1 MAPHRTHYKTT
12 GAPDYDSP
20 EFWDHRFAT
29 GRDVGEW
36 LNSGHVLI
44 DAVLSDLEQRTHL
57 HSPGHSPHVLHLGPG
72 VSRLGQRL
80 RDAFL
85 EQRWSADGILNVDF
99 SSEAVRI
106 GQNVERDIPPG
117 HAMHWR
123 RADLLLWDHVATL
136 TPFAPFD
143 VILDKSTSDAIATF
157 SDCEVSAFDLPELCP
172 TVREVAQDNDNDN
185 GTAILS
191 PVELLALNLIPL
203 TRKDTTWITLSYSTL
218 RFDRLP
224 ALDKYWTL
232 RSRTSLKA
240 PAGPVSSSAHTPDV
254 FHWVYILDRK

>member
-1 MAPHRTHYKTT
+1 MALHRKHYKIT

-29 GRDVGEW
+29 GCDVGEW

-44 DAVLSDLEQRTHL
+44 DAVLTDLGQRAHL
-57 HSPGHSPHVLHLGPG
+57 KSPGNPPRVLHLGPG
-72 VSRLGQRL
+72 VSHLGQKL
-80 RDAFL
+80 RDACL
-85 EQRWSADGILNVDF
+85 ERRWTANGILNVDF

-106 GQNVERDIPPG
+106 GQNAEREIPPG

-136 TPFAPFD
+136 MPFAPFD
-143 VILDKSTSDAIATF
+143 VILDKSTSDAIATS
-157 SDCEVSAFDLPELCP
+157 SDFKVSALDAPEICP
-172 TVREVAQDNDNDN
+172 TVREVAQDDDND
-185 GTAILS
+185 TTILS
-191 PVELLALNLIPL
+191 PVELLALNLVPL
-203 TRKDTTWITLSYSTL
+203 TRKDTTWITLSYSAL
-218 RFDRLP
+218 RFDRIP
-224 ALDKYWTL
+224 ALKHYWTL
-232 RSRTSLKA
+232 RSRTALKA